1 MRIFFTHQEI
11 FRSLFSLVHPESINS
26 GLFILSCQLSFSY
39 LAGASIK
46 YPLISSWSLRSHV
59 SKYPKV
65 SSFILQFFPV
75 ICAFATFNFN
85 SYGGSFKS
93 SLSLL
98 SYQFIRS
105 FQILPVVRWRPSQVY
120 AISLLILST
129 RISGMPNPLLVINL
143 NWWRIRIT

>member
-1 MRIFFTHQEI
+1 MRFFSSI
-11 FRSLFSLVHPESINS
+11 RSYSRVFSVCHPESINS
-26 GLFILSCQLSFSY
+26 DLFILSLQLSFSDLTGALFKWY
-39 LAGASIK
+39 LIGSC
-46 YPLISSWSLRSHV
+46 SLRSHV

-105 FQILPVVRWRPSQVY
+105 FQILLVVCSCFSQVC
-120 AISLLILST
+120 ALSLLIIST
-129 RISGMPNPLLVINL
+129 RISSMPNPLLVINL
-143 NWWRIRIT
+143 NWWRIHIT